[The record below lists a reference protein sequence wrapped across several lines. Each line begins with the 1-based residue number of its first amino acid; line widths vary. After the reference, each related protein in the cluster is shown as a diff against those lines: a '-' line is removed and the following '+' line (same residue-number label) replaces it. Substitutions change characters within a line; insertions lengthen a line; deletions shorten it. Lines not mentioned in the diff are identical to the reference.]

1 MSSVYQGPGQNSQFP
16 QGPNYP
22 VDPMAAGPA
31 PAPVAKEKNTIGL
44 VALVCAVIGFIFACV
59 PGALIIGWILLPIA
73 FILSLVGLFA
83 RGKKKGMA
91 LAALILSIVGTL
103 VGFIVF
109 FTVIG
114 NAVDESFNAEPTIAP
129 ADPANQLS
137 DQPASD
143 ADKNNDA
150 AGGAGDS
157 RENPLPLG
165 TAISGSD
172 WTATVNSVDLDAT
185 EAVIAA
191 NPFNDAPGEGQKY
204 ILADVTL
211 TYTGDDPQGSTPWAS
226 IDYVTI
232 DGTTI
237 SSTDNIAVAPN
248 QLDTLTTLYGGGS
261 VSGNIPLLVPADTAD
276 QGVLAVEPDM
286 FTKKKFVAVK

>member
-1 MSSVYQGPGQNSQFP
+1 MSSVYQGPGHNPQTP

-22 VDPMAAGPA
+22 VDPMYAAPA
-31 PAPVAKEKNTIGL
+31 PAPVEKEKNTIGL
-44 VALVCAVIGFIFACV
+44 VALVCAIIGFVFACI

-109 FTVIG
+109 FTIVG
-114 NAVDESFNAEPTIAP
+114 NAVDESFNAEPTVAP
-129 ADPANQLS
+129 ADQAS

-143 ADKNNDA
+143 GSQNNQA

-172 WTATVNSVDLDAT
+172 WTATVNGVDLNAT
-185 EAVIAA
+185 EAVVAA

-226 IDYVTI
+226 IDYVTV

-261 VSGNIPLLVPADTAD
+261 VSGNIALLVPADTAD